1 MGGSSESEVP
11 LLLPL
16 PLPLAKESNQREDGG
31 WWGEATAE
39 AGRLAALAAPMI
51 AVALLQLM
59 MQLISTIMVGHLG
72 EIPLAGAAIASSLTN
87 VTGLSVL
94 TKQVVYLCDE
104 DETTHFE
111 WNVWQAAAVVRDA
124 PAGRLWLQAY
134 ALVLD
139 PRRRDNTL
147 VASEAEQGVIIV
159 VDIDVMR

>member
-72 EIPLAGAAIASSLTN
+72 EVPLAGAAIAT
-87 VTGLSVL
+87 
-94 TKQVVYLCDE
+94 E
-104 DETTHFE
+104 E
-111 WNVWQAAAVVRDA
+111 
-124 PAGRLWLQAY
+124 
-134 ALVLD
+134 
-139 PRRRDNTL
+139 
-147 VASEAEQGVIIV
+147 EQGVIVVVVIEVVVV
-159 VDIDVMR
+159 VDVVR